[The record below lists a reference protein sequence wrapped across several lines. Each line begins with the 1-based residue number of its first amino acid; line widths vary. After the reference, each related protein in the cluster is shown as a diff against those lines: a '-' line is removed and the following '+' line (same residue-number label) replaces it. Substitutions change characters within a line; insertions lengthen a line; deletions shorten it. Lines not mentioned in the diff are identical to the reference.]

1 MTTSTQPAYVTALQ
15 GAYGEPSQNGFGSA
29 VFFEQV
35 KEAGDL
41 EKAALRWYEHFV
53 GDLWDRYGKEA
64 WMGAWRQVYARP
76 KTGDTG
82 IVAAL
87 RSLEDPQAS
96 SSGVMILD
104 AVENADA
111 AQKALAAAFDDPT
124 VAQLTVFTVGD
135 GAAMSGLL
143 IAGRRSN
150 AEATFLIFLLD

>member
-1 MTTSTQPAYVTALQ
+1 
-15 GAYGEPSQNGFGSA
+15 
-29 VFFEQV
+29 
-35 KEAGDL
+35 
-41 EKAALRWYEHFV
+41 
-53 GDLWDRYGKEA
+53 
-64 WMGAWRQVYARP
+64 
-76 KTGDTG
+76 
-82 IVAAL
+82 
-87 RSLEDPQAS
+87 
-96 SSGVMILD
+96 MILD